1 MHVTIRYHE
10 SSTAHTK
17 TLPNSI
23 PTSVAM
29 LQANA
34 LYMCALTCNN
44 TSHVTY
50 VRQAAL
56 CQKVRGTQHLYCIL
70 FTPRDTAAMQEG
82 VEHDL
87 PGNLR
92 SLLNQQQDNA
102 AALLPCSAGIT

>member
-34 LYMCALTCNN
+34 LYMCIDLQQHQPCYICT
-44 TSHVTY
+44 TSC
-50 VRQAAL
+50 L
-56 CQKVRGTQHLYCIL
+56 CQKVRGTQHLSCFL